1 MREETVKNKIRLMV
15 ESQATGVLTTVMDRQ
30 PYTSLV
36 AFSYSPDLKQIYFA
50 TPNNTTKYRNL
61 SDNPNISLIID
72 SRICNPKDFSR
83 SQAITVMGEAHELSG
98 ENRSRMLESHAA
110 RLPGLAGFFSSP
122 SMAMF
127 RIDVRAYVV
136 ADGLTEVAVY
146 HP

>member
-15 ESQATGVLTTVMDRQ
+15 ESQATGVLATVMDQQ
-30 PYTSLV
+30 PYASLV
-36 AFSYSPDLKQIYFA
+36 AFSYSPDLKKIFFA

-61 SDNPNISLIID
+61 TGNPNISLIID

-83 SQAITVMGEAHELSG
+83 SAAITVMGEAHELAG
-98 ENRSRMLESHAA
+98 DDRSRKLMDHAA
-110 RLPGLAGFFSSP
+110 RLPGLAGFFDSP
-122 SMAMF
+122 AMAMF
-127 RIDVRAYVV
+127 QIDVQAYIV